1 MQQGT
6 TCTVS
11 FNPVSKVT
19 KFPLSGLMP
28 NEHYDIGV
36 NRAFMTSLDLKYVPI
51 LLVEEQMR
59 LEIIGGGNDIMA
71 YLDKSC
77 RPPSRIPYPN

>member
-11 FNPVSKVT
+11 FNPMSKVT
-19 KFPLSGLMP
+19 KFPLTEAIP

-36 NRAFMTSLDLKYVPI
+36 NRAFMTSLDRTYVPI
-51 LLVEEQMR
+51 LLVDEQLR
-59 LEIIGGGNDIMA
+59 LEIIGGGNAIMD

-77 RPPSRIPYPN
+77 RPQSTLPSP